1 MESPIAAPTE
11 PAATMAAQS
20 GLEPFRLMDL
30 PTELR
35 LMIYKR
41 LPRQIKHTELRYHL
55 ANCFDTDKID
65 SIILVTRHLPTAL
78 LRTSREIYAEA
89 HDIVAALIRTFVKE
103 SQPRVIEHDS
113 YVQMLDVL
121 RAVTTERERLAP
133 GRSCDMVRVSQRHP
147 EFVYHP
153 EETEPPR
160 EVTQFICQ
168 ATLAT
173 SNPIAIISCV
183 DFDSTADHCR
193 LVREAVRRKIVIN
206 TTLRRSYRPDPCAQ
220 VDETCMVLHAPDGE
234 IKLTATN
241 TPAKLD
247 WRELYES
254 NCFNDVPTTHI
265 SQETW
270 VEEWLPSM

>member
-1 MESPIAAPTE
+1 
-11 PAATMAAQS
+11 
-20 GLEPFRLMDL
+20 
-30 PTELR
+30 
-35 LMIYKR
+35 MI
-41 LPRQIKHTELRYHL
+41 
-55 ANCFDTDKID
+55 
-65 SIILVTRHLPTAL
+65 
-78 LRTSREIYAEA
+78 
-89 HDIVAALIRTFVKE
+89 
-103 SQPRVIEHDS
+103 
-113 YVQMLDVL
+113 
-121 RAVTTERERLAP
+121 
-133 GRSCDMVRVSQRHP
+133 RVSQRHP

-173 SNPIAIISCV
+173 SNTIAIIFCV

-193 LVREAVRRKIVIN
+193 LVREADRRKDIIN
-206 TTLRRSYRPDPCAQ
+206 TTLQRSYRPDPCAQ

-254 NCFNDVPTTHI
+254 NCFNDVSTTHI